1 MTLLK
6 TVLWVYFKKQMFKGF
21 DDLKSFI
28 DGRRCAVCVRCK
40 DEWMGS
46 FTARQEDLAEEM
58 LVKQVNKLLS
68 DKEFQRKLRENG
80 YRIECSF
87 LDSSKDKVY
96 EIKAR

>member
-1 MTLLK
+1 MGERVKNT
-6 TVLWVYFKKQMFKGF
+6 
-21 DDLKSFI
+21 S
-28 DGRRCAVCVRCK
+28 K

-46 FTARQEDLAEEM
+46 FTAHDEDLTEET

-68 DKEFQRKLRENG
+68 DKEIQKKLSENG